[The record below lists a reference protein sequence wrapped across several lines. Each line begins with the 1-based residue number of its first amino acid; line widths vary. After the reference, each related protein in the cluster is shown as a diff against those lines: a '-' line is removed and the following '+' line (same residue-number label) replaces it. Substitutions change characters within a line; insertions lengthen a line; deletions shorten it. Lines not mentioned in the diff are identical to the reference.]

1 MSKALRFSE
10 KWFQRALW
18 LVAIVFA
25 FFLMGIGSQVVD
37 DLPNVERPLELQ
49 DFYVNIQQKVALDQE
64 IKSLEQQSQ
73 DKYDAIDRTQLLYN
87 AAKQKNNSAR
97 ETFSNWLATR
107 VVTEQ
112 SSQDIELITRTQE
125 LDELKKQERLYQT
138 QIEQLEQS
146 NLEANQTLEKKR
158 IALNELSNS
167 AQEKMYE
174 RQQQIDLKIFL
185 YRLLLTLPLLL
196 LAVWMFIKKRQ
207 SSHWPFVWGFILFAL
222 FTFFVELVP
231 YLPSYG
237 GYVRYGVGII
247 LTLVIGHYA
256 IKSMRSYLEKQKIV
270 EQLPDADRRKDLSY
284 ELALSRLGKGICPG
298 CEHSIDLKDPN
309 RNFCTH
315 CGISLFN
322 ECPSCHIRKNAFA
335 HFCHGCGVSSG
346 MTKQQ

>member
-25 FFLMGIGSQVVD
+25 FFLIGIGSQIVD
-37 DLPNVERPLELQ
+37 DLPKVEEVLKVE
-49 DFYVNIQQKVALDQE
+49 DFYENPQLKAELDKDIKELNQQIETNNDTR
-64 IKSLEQQSQ
+64 
-73 DKYDAIDRTQLLYN
+73 DRTQLLYN
-87 AAKQKNNSAR
+87 AARQQSNSAR

-107 VVTEQ
+107 VVTELPE
-112 SSQDIELITRTQE
+112 QDVELINRSKALDDLKKNERVFESQIE
-125 LDELKKQERLYQT
+125 KIEQNNLAFSQSLDQKRLQLDELSDDAFKKMQ
-138 QIEQLEQS
+138 
-146 NLEANQTLEKKR
+146 A
-158 IALNELSNS
+158 
-167 AQEKMYE
+167 
-174 RQQQIDLKIFL
+174 QQQRIDLKIFL

-196 LAVWMFIKKRQ
+196 LAVWLFMKKRQ

-222 FTFFVELVP
+222 FAFFVELVP

-256 IKSMRSYLEKQKIV
+256 IKSMRSYLEKQKIA

-284 ELALSRLGKGICPG
+284 ELALSRLSKGICPS
-298 CEHSIDLKDPN
+298 CERGVDLKDPS

-322 ECPSCHIRKNAFA
+322 HCPSCDARKNAFA
-335 HFCHGCGVSSG
+335 HFCHGCGTANSKPV
-346 MTKQQ
+346 MQ